1 MEDGRK
7 TRDWLWRAT
16 VVAPLAASAV
26 FLSLI
31 AFVAIFDVC
40 NFDGACRVVMSIAL
54 WGAVGMWCFVVVS
67 RIVVGLVSLARFAVA
82 SVRRSGLHGVG

>member
-1 MEDGRK
+1 MEQGK
-7 TRDWLWRAT
+7 TTKDRLWRAT

-40 NFDGACRVVMSIAL
+40 TFEGACRVAMGIAL
-54 WGAVGMWCFVVVS
+54 WGAVGLWCFVVVS
-67 RIVVGLVSLARFAVA
+67 RIIVGLVSLTRFVIA
-82 SVRRSGLHGVG
+82 SMRRSGLHGAG